1 MIKGRREMNARF
13 SSYPRILKFDFLQ
26 NQQIDVA
33 FNTGLVYKINLQLQ
47 PCNNRE
53 APSFR

>member
-1 MIKGRREMNARF
+1 MIKGRRKINARF
-13 SSYPRILKFDFLQ
+13 SSYTRIFQFDFLQ

-33 FNTGLVYKINLQLQ
+33 FNTGLVYKIGPQLQ
-47 PCNNRE
+47 HCSNRA